1 MPIKNKFSGLSVP
14 VASSD
19 EGLKFNQEN
28 IERYRN
34 AQLKLD
40 RIWMQNE
47 DDITTNLYEI
57 FDKYNKKGIGL
68 PEKYD
73 YADVMDA
80 LEEIY
85 SDENAEELIQAIER
99 VAINYGYTDEMD
111 DEELTID
118 ITQDMC
124 WHTNQ
129 SLMSLLTNIKQKYD
143 SIDNDSKNKLADKI
157 DGAYKAYELEEGV
170 RPTKVHRGEIWRAIL
185 PMGVGYETNGYR
197 WVIIISN
204 EKHAE
209 ISSVVNVVYMVGQD
223 VRNPVSQLSIKQ
235 SDLRDGTLE
244 KSKCR
249 VNLTDIYSLDKLKLV
264 ERKGEVS
271 AKFMKIL
278 MERIAKQLDI

>member
-1 MPIKNKFSGLSVP
+1 MI
-14 VASSD
+14 
-19 EGLKFNQEN
+19 
-28 IERYRN
+28 
-34 AQLKLD
+34 
-40 RIWMQNE
+40 
-47 DDITTNLYEI
+47 
-57 FDKYNKKGIGL
+57 
-68 PEKYD
+68 
-73 YADVMDA
+73 MDA

-157 DGAYKAYELEEGV
+157 DGAYKAYELEEEGV

-264 ERKGEVS
+264 ERKVEVS